1 MFESAELGHKVGK
14 KAYEKEEPELRAA
27 LLDAQFDLA
36 RAKNFP
42 VVILIG
48 GVDGAGKG
56 PTVNVLN
63 AWMDPRLIETNGMG
77 DPSDEEADR
86 PTMWR
91 FWRALPPSGKIGI
104 FFGSWYTQPI
114 IARVYGRTSQADLE
128 RSIEEIERFET
139 MLAAEGALILKFWF
153 HLSKRAQKTRL
164 KALEDDPKN
173 RWRVADTD
181 WERFKMYDTFRKV
194 SELALRRTSKGHA
207 PWHVVEGGDERYRN
221 LTVGR
226 TLLAALRERLTA
238 GTVGNPAASAAPPP
252 LPSVDGREII
262 NVLDLSLA
270 LPKKS
275 YEKKLVELQGRL
287 NGLSRHKKFR
297 RHALVAVFE
306 GNDAAGKGGAI
317 RRVTGA
323 MDARF
328 YRVVPVAA
336 PTEEERLHPYLWR
349 FWRHI
354 PRHGHNVIF
363 DRSWYGRVLVERV
376 EGFSPEDDWMRAYG
390 EINDFE
396 EELAAHGCIV
406 AKFWLSID
414 KDEQEARFKAREA
427 TGYKQFKL
435 TDDDW
440 RNRDKWDLYVHAV
453 SDMVE
458 RTSTSIAPWTLV
470 EANAKYYARIKVLET
485 LCDRIEETF

>member
-1 MFESAELGHKVGK
+1 MFESAELGHKIDK
-14 KAYEKEEPELRAA
+14 KAYAVEEPELRTA
-27 LLDAQFDLA
+27 LLEAQFDLA
-36 RAKNFP
+36 HARSFP
-42 VVILIG
+42 VIILIG

-77 DPSDEEADR
+77 APSDEEADR
-86 PTMWR
+86 PPMWR
-91 FWRALPPSGKIGI
+91 FWRALPPAGKIGI

-114 IARVYGRTSQADLE
+114 LRRVYGETDQADLE
-128 RSIEEIERFET
+128 HSIEEIERFEA

-153 HLSKRAQKTRL
+153 HLSKKTQRKRL
-164 KALEDDPKN
+164 KALEKDPDN
-173 RWRVADTD
+173 RWRVQDTD
-181 WERFKMYDTFRKV
+181 WERFEMYDRFRKV

-207 PWHVVEGGDERYRN
+207 PWHVIEGTDEPYRN

-226 TLLAALRERLTA
+226 TLLAALRGRLD
-238 GTVGNPAASAAPPP
+238 GKPAAPAAAAAPPL
-252 LPSVDGREII
+252 LPSVDGR
-262 NVLDLSLA
+262 NVIEALDLTQA
-270 LPKKS
+270 LTKKA
-275 YEKKLVELQGRL
+275 YERRLTELQGRL

-297 RHALVAVFE
+297 NHAVVAVFE

-323 MDARF
+323 LDARF

-354 PRHGHNVIF
+354 PRRGQNVIF

-376 EGFSPEDDWMRAYG
+376 EGFSPEEVWMRAYG

-396 EELAAHGCIV
+396 EELHGHGCIV
-406 AKFWLSID
+406 AKFWLAID
-414 KDEQEARFKAREA
+414 RDEQEARFKAREK
-427 TGYKQFKL
+427 TDYKRFKL
-435 TDDDW
+435 TPEDW

-453 SDMVE
+453 SDMVD
-458 RTSTSIAPWTLV
+458 RTSTLIAPWTLV
-470 EANAKYYARIKVLET
+470 EANDKYHARIKVLET
-485 LCDRIEETF
+485 LCDRIEEAL